1 MIQIEKIGFIPKLNY
16 TKYSMMELALA
27 KSHLESV
34 QKASAGI
41 WVVMNDDVPLL
52 VVGIIGSGLLNPPRL
67 WFLLCDNFCDRVVLH
82 LRGIS

>member
-34 QKASAGI
+34 QKTSAGI
-41 WVVMNDDVPLL
+41 WVVMNDGVPLL

-82 LRGIS
+82 LLGIS